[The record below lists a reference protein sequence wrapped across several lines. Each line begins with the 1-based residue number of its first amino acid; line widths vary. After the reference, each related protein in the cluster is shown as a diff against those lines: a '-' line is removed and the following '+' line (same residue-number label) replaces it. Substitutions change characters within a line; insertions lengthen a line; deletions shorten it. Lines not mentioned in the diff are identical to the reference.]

1 MICYSQIRHIR
12 AITRGIIWG
21 VFISLLGFT
30 NLQVE
35 QVIPKKKFD
44 EKKSAS
50 RAIPAQMYNNELA
63 LIRKSIN
70 KANYISRR
78 TGYLI
83 QSSIQKASHDYR
95 LPMILM
101 HAIFKVESDY
111 RYWIDHPKVR
121 VVVHGKTISANAIGL
136 GGVMWC
142 FWGDSLKANHI
153 AETKSD
159 LYLPDVNVMA
169 SGYILR
175 TLINEEAQN
184 NPQLSKLNILNNV
197 IRRYYGEYNKNYKM
211 KMQKFTSVLWMKQV
225 ASILMEDI
233 SNKDRS
239 QQFATLNI
247 SPKIADEES
256 LVSRR

>member
-1 MICYSQIRHIR
+1 MMHYSKAGHIKTIIR
-12 AITRGIIWG
+12 GLIWG

-30 NLQVE
+30 NLHVE
-35 QVIPKKKFD
+35 QVVPKKSFD
-44 EKKSAS
+44 EKESAS
-50 RAIPAQMYNNELA
+50 KAIPTQMYNNELS
-63 LIRKSIN
+63 LISKSIN
-70 KANYISRR
+70 KANYISKR

-83 QSSIQKASHDYR
+83 QLSMQKASHEYR

-111 RYWIDHPKVR
+111 RYWIEHPKVR
-121 VVVHGKTISANAIGL
+121 VVVHGKTITANAIGL

-142 FWGDSLKANHI
+142 FWGDSLKANRI

-159 LYLPDVNVMA
+159 LYLPEVNVMA

-197 IRRYYGEYNKNYKM
+197 IRRYYGEYNKDYKM
-211 KMQKFTSVLWMKQV
+211 KMQKFTSKLWMKQV
-225 ASILMEDI
+225 ASILMDDI
-233 SNKDRS
+233 SNKDRT
-239 QQFATLNI
+239 QQFASLNV
-247 SPKIADEES
+247 SPKITGEELLIS
-256 LVSRR
+256 KR

>member
-1 MICYSQIRHIR
+1 MSYYSKIGHLKRIIR
-12 AITRGIIWG
+12 GLIWG
-21 VFISLLGFT
+21 VFISLMGFT
-30 NLQVE
+30 DIHVE
-35 QVIPKKKFD
+35 QTLPKKKFD
-44 EKKSAS
+44 EKESAS
-50 RAIPAQMYNNELA
+50 KAIQTKMYNNELA
-63 LIRKSIN
+63 LISKSIN

-83 QSSIQKASHDYR
+83 TASMQKASQEYR
-95 LPMILM
+95 LPIILM

-111 RYWIDHPKVR
+111 RYWIKHPRVR
-121 VVVHGKTISANAIGL
+121 VTVHGRKISSYAIGL

-184 NPQLSKLNILNNV
+184 NPQLSKFNILNNV
-197 IRRYYGEYNKNYKM
+197 IRRYYGEYNESYKK
-211 KMQKFTSVLWMKQV
+211 KMQKFTSELWMKQV

-233 SNKDRS
+233 ANKDRI
-239 QQFATLNI
+239 QQIAAIDI
-247 SPKIADEES
+247 SSNVASKES
-256 LVSRR
+256 LLSER

>member
-1 MICYSQIRHIR
+1 MIHYSIVGHIKV
-12 AITRGIIWG
+12 IIRGIIWG
-21 VFISLLGFT
+21 VLISLFCFT
-30 NLQVE
+30 EVHFE
-35 QVIPKKKFD
+35 QGLPKEKLD
-44 EKKSAS
+44 EKISAS
-50 RAIPAQMYNNELA
+50 KAIPTQLYNNELA
-63 LIRKSIN
+63 LISKSIN
-70 KANYISRR
+70 KSNYISKR

-83 QSSIQKASHDYR
+83 QLSMQKASYQYR
-95 LPMILM
+95 LPLILM

-121 VVVHGKTISANAIGL
+121 VIVHGKTITTNAIGL

-142 FWGDSLKANHI
+142 FWSDSLKANHI

-175 TLINEEAQN
+175 TLIDEEARN
-184 NPQLSKLNILNNV
+184 NPELSKLNILNNV

-211 KMQKFTSVLWMKQV
+211 KMQKFTSELWMKQV

-233 SNKDRS
+233 TNKDKNE
-239 QQFATLNI
+239 QFASLNT
-247 SPKIADEES
+247 SQKIAGEES
-256 LVSRR
+256 LTSRR